1 MHIEKFK
8 LNGIVYLRLAESYS
22 TMVNGVSK
30 QKKRS
35 LYHIGPLHRY
45 DDGDPNYL
53 ERLRQSFRQGN
64 PLIAELEPYVQMNR
78 NIVSIEFD
86 RSSEDQTT
94 ADIKN
99 IGYFLVDA
107 LFDALGISSVLTLHK
122 SRKKI
127 PYDLVG
133 LTKLLVIGRTL
144 SPASKISTYENKDN
158 YLMPVT
164 ESTDWHEIYKCLDE
178 LDKKSEAIQKRMNQ
192 KLTGPTGKR
201 GEITYYDVTN
211 YFFEIE
217 QNDDDAFDEHGVLIK
232 KGLRKKGVCKNNR
245 KTPIVQMG
253 MFLDEHGIP
262 VSYHLFP
269 GNTLDQATLR
279 PAMKKTIDQYNLK
292 KIIIVADRGLT
303 SNKNLAHIKDQA
315 HGYVFSKSIKKCAKL
330 ERTWVLDQEGYSS
343 NKEGS
348 FKVKSKIVT
357 KKIKDKNGKE
367 VEVKEKVICYWS
379 KKFYMRE
386 LKENESFLA
395 TLQKYIDQP
404 SSIKSE
410 KGKLKKFIDETAVD
424 GETGEI
430 LNPRTLRSINIAK
443 AQEFND
449 LMGYYMI
456 VTSEIDRPDEE
467 IIDTYRG
474 LTRIED
480 SFRIIKS
487 DLKARPIY
495 VSLEEHIN
503 AHFLVCFIA
512 LVMMRLIQNKIV
524 EATGA
529 STKSAFDWEA
539 GLSAKRIQTA
549 LKEYSAIEIPQ
560 GYFLTTKATEDLK
573 TITRALGIEKDL
585 RIPTLSEL
593 KQYRFDIRKKLIT

>member
-86 RSSEDQTT
+86 RSSEEQTT

-357 KKIKDKNGKE
+357 KKIKDENGKE

-430 LNPRTLRSINIAK
+430 LNPRTLRSINMAK

>member
-78 NIVSIEFD
+78 NTVSIEFD

-357 KKIKDKNGKE
+357 KKIKDENGKE

-430 LNPRTLRSINIAK
+430 LNPRTLRSINMAK

>member
-1 MHIEKFK
+1 
-8 LNGIVYLRLAESYS
+8 
-22 TMVNGVSK
+22 
-30 QKKRS
+30 
-35 LYHIGPLHRY
+35 
-45 DDGDPNYL
+45 
-53 ERLRQSFRQGN
+53 
-64 PLIAELEPYVQMNR
+64 
-78 NIVSIEFD
+78 
-86 RSSEDQTT
+86 
-94 ADIKN
+94 
-99 IGYFLVDA
+99 
-107 LFDALGISSVLTLHK
+107 
-122 SRKKI
+122 
-127 PYDLVG
+127 
-133 LTKLLVIGRTL
+133 
-144 SPASKISTYENKDN
+144 
-158 YLMPVT
+158 MPVT

>member
-8 LNGIVYLRLAESYS
+8 LNGTVYLRLAESY
-22 TMVNGVSK
+22 TVMENGVSK

-53 ERLRQSFRQGN
+53 ERLRESFRQGA
-64 PLIAELEPYVQMNR
+64 PLIPELKPYVQKIR
-78 NIVSIEFD
+78 DTVSVEFD
-86 RSSEDQTT
+86 RSSEKEST
-94 ADIKN
+94 ADPKN
-99 IGYFLVDA
+99 IGYFLLDA
-107 LFDALGISSVLTLHK
+107 LFDALDIGSVLTLHK
-122 SRKKI
+122 SRNKI

-133 LTKLLVIGRTL
+133 LTKLLVIGRML

-158 YLMPVT
+158 YLM
-164 ESTDWHEIYKCLDE
+164 SLTDSSNWHEIYKCLDE

-192 KLTGPTGKR
+192 KLTKETGKR

-217 QNDDDAFDEHGVLIK
+217 QNDEDIFDENGVLLK
-232 KGLRKKGVCKNNR
+232 KGLRKKGVCKHNR

-315 HGYVFSKSIKKCAKL
+315 NGYVFSKSIKKCTKV
-330 ERTWVLDQEGYSS
+330 ERKWVLDQEGYTS
-343 NKEGS
+343 NKEGT

-357 KKIKDKNGKE
+357 KKIKDENGNELE
-367 VEVKEKVICYWS
+367 VQEKVICYWS
-379 KKFYMRE
+379 KKFYTRE

-410 KGKLKKFIDETAVD
+410 KGKLKKFIDETSVD

-430 LNPRTLRSINIAK
+430 LKPRTLRSINMEK

-456 VTSEIDRPDEE
+456 VTSEIDRTDEE

-495 VSLEEHIN
+495 VSLEKHIN
-503 AHFLVCFIA
+503 AHFLICFIA
-512 LVMMRLIQNKIV
+512 LVMMRLIQNKVV
-524 EATGA
+524 ESTGA

-539 GLSAKRIQTA
+539 GLSAKRVQAA

-560 GYFLTTKATEDLK
+560 GYFLTTRVTEDLK

-585 RIPTLSEL
+585 RLPTLSEL

>member
-8 LNGIVYLRLAESYS
+8 LNGIVYLRLAESY
-22 TMVNGVSK
+22 TVMENGSSK

-45 DDGDPNYL
+45 DDGDPEYL
-53 ERLRQSFRQGN
+53 ERLRESFRKGT
-64 PLIAELEPYVQMNR
+64 PLIPELAPFVQSNR
-78 NIVSIEFD
+78 STVSIEFD
-86 RSSEDQTT
+86 RSSEKHST
-94 ADIKN
+94 ADPRN
-99 IGYFLVDA
+99 IGYFPVDA
-107 LFDALGISSVLTLHK
+107 MFDALGIGSVLTLHK
-122 SRKKI
+122 SRNKI

-133 LTKLLVIGRTL
+133 LTKLLVIGRFL
-144 SPASKISTYENKDN
+144 SPASKISTYENKDS
-158 YLMPVT
+158 YLLPVT
-164 ESTDWHEIYKCLDE
+164 ESVDWHEIYKCLDE
-178 LDKKSEAIQKRMNQ
+178 LHKKSEAIQKRMNQ
-192 KLTGPTGKR
+192 KLAGTTGTR

-217 QNDDDAFDEHGVLIK
+217 QNDEDFFDENGALVR

-253 MFLDEHGIP
+253 MFLDEQGIP

-269 GNTLDQATLR
+269 GNTLDQVTLR
-279 PAMKKTIDQYNLK
+279 PAMKKTIDQYDLK

-303 SNKNLAHIKDQA
+303 SNKNLAHIRDQA
-315 HGYVFSKSIKKCAKL
+315 HGYVFSKSIKKCTKV
-330 ERTWVLDQEGYSS
+330 ERGWVLDQEGYTT
-343 NKEGS
+343 NKEGT
-348 FKVKSKIVT
+348 FKIKSKIVT
-357 KKIKDKNGKE
+357 KKIKDENGKE
-367 VEVKEKVICYWS
+367 LEVKEKVICYWS

-430 LNPRTLRSINIAK
+430 LKPRTVRSVNVEK

-456 VTSEIDRPDEE
+456 VTSEIDRTDEE

-487 DLKARPIY
+487 DLKARPVY
-495 VSLEEHIN
+495 VNLEEHIN
-503 AHFLVCFIA
+503 AHFLICFIA
-512 LVMMRLIQNKIV
+512 LVMMRLIQNRIV
-524 EATGA
+524 ESTGA
-529 STKSAFDWEA
+529 STRSAFDWEA
-539 GLSAKRIQTA
+539 GLSARRIQAA
-549 LKEYSAIEIPQ
+549 LKEFSAIEIPQ
-560 GYFLTTKATEDLK
+560 GYFLTTKVTEDMK
-573 TITRALGIEKDL
+573 TITRALDIEKDL
-585 RIPTLSEL
+585 RLPTLSEL
-593 KQYRFDIRKKLIT
+593 KQYRFDIRKKLMT